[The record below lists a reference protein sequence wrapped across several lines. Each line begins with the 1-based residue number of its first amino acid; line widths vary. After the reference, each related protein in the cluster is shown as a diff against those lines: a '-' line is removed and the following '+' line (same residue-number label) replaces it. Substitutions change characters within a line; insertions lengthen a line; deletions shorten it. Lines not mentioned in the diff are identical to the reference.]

1 MDRQDLGKTP
11 KVIRIS
17 KRHEIANFTE
27 VTPEFQ
33 SVILYLFEMR
43 WTLPNLR
50 LSKLK
55 FSATYPDA

>member
-1 MDRQDLGKTP
+1 MDRQDLGKAP

-17 KRHEIANFTE
+17 KRYKIANFAKDI
-27 VTPEFQ
+27 PEFR
-33 SVILYLFEMR
+33 SAILYVFETR

>member
-1 MDRQDLGKTP
+1 MDRQDLGKAP
-11 KVIRIS
+11 KVIRAS
-17 KRHEIANFTE
+17 KRFKIADLSLLIS
-27 VTPEFQ
+27 EFQ
-33 SVILYLFEMR
+33 SAILYLFETR